1 MTQFTQAATS
11 RTPYIHLNDVAGTL
25 EITGESYPEDVRRFY
40 ATLSEQ
46 LAVFFASKP
55 TQLLVTIHLSYFNS
69 GSARALMELLDQLD
83 EAAARNTDIS
93 INWYCD
99 PDDDITREFAE
110 DIAMDIQTAKV
121 NILETD
127 DGQDG

>member
-1 MTQFTQAATS
+1 
-11 RTPYIHLNDVAGTL
+11 
-25 EITGESYPEDVRRFY
+25 
-40 ATLSEQ
+40 
-46 LAVFFASKP
+46 
-55 TQLLVTIHLSYFNS
+55 
-69 GSARALMELLDQLD
+69 MELLDQLD

-127 DGQDG
+127 DGQDR